1 MSQNVAPAPSAKPS
15 AAPAGSSPKP
25 KPNVAKTPPVTPS
38 ASSPKPKPNVAGRPS
53 ANLPG
58 SGPRLAP
65 FETYRR
71 DIASGTGSKATTAG
85 SDMMTKPV
93 AKKRLINIF
102 PGGSAKL

>member
-15 AAPAGSSPKP
+15 ATPAGSSPKP
-25 KPNVAKTPPVTPS
+25 KPNVAKTSPETPS
-38 ASSPKPKPNVAGRPS
+38 ASSPKPKPNVAARPS
-53 ANLPG
+53 GNLPG

-71 DIASGTGSKATTAG
+71 DAVTGGGSKATS
-85 SDMMTKPV
+85 SDIGMMTKPV